1 MINFDTGRA
10 SIRPESKRVLDEIAT
25 VLKAHGELKR
35 IRVEGHTDNV
45 GGQAYNLDLSER
57 RAKAVVEALITRGI
71 ARERLAAAGFG
82 FGKPIASNATAFGR
96 AKNRRVEFTILLE
109 NEGDGPRK

>member
-1 MINFDTGRA
+1 
-10 SIRPESKRVLDEIAT
+10 
-25 VLKAHGELKR
+25 
-35 IRVEGHTDNV
+35 
-45 GGQAYNLDLSER
+45 
-57 RAKAVVEALITRGI
+57 VVEALITRGI